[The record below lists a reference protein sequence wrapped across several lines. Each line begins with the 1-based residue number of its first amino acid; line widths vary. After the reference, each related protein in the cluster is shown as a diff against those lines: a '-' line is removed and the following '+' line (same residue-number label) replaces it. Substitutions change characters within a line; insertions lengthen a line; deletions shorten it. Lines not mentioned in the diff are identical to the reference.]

1 MPSLPTLPHVPST
14 ASFIAEARQNSIKET
29 AFSTPRSKSD
39 LLTSIRSFAFQ
50 FIKEAAHRPPR
61 EHELSRQGLEV
72 LWHMFTDLAKTPD
85 PDDAFQDR
93 LVSLLLWT
101 REFDGL
107 YKRLQGIEGVDN
119 GWESY
124 GFGRVLQAS
133 WEQVVATGPLEEKCR
148 LASFSS
154 KVLSAG
160 ACRDSLGQTAL
171 WLLREALA
179 TTDEERTSSLLPAAI
194 IWLENARHSLF
205 VFSAINGS
213 HEDSPHATAGH
224 SSPGALAQVA
234 GVEDHGL
241 ALERWLFWRR
251 RLQQL
256 SRSSDTD
263 LAKQAKKGFMSMIFC
278 GRDMGFEVEGEARFS
293 ERLQKAM
300 HEELMRSGKNSV
312 DGDEIEI
319 DVDWAI

>member
-1 MPSLPTLPHVPST
+1 
-14 ASFIAEARQNSIKET
+14 
-29 AFSTPRSKSD
+29 
-39 LLTSIRSFAFQ
+39 
-50 FIKEAAHRPPR
+50 
-61 EHELSRQGLEV
+61 
-72 LWHMFTDLAKTPD
+72 MFTDLAKTSD
-85 PDDAFQDR
+85 PDDAFQDK

-107 YKRLQGIEGVDN
+107 YKRLQGIEGPITAGSRMALVVSCKRRCRHRAAR
-119 GWESY
+119 GEVPS
-124 GFGRVLQAS
+124 GVLLFQSPLRRCLPRLSRPNCPLAPPR
-133 WEQVVATGPLEEKCR
+133 GPRNHRRRKNLI
-148 LASFSS
+148 AP
-154 KVLSAG
+154 
-160 ACRDSLGQTAL
+160 
-171 WLLREALA
+171 
-179 TTDEERTSSLLPAAI
+179 PAAI

-213 HEDSPHATAGH
+213 YEDSPQATAGH

-278 GRDMGFEVEGEARFS
+278 GRDLGFEVEGEAKFS

-319 DVDWAI
+319 DVDWAN